1 MICFTATSVSK
12 KLKLSK
18 KKERGKIQKTLKRER
33 KLIKKSA
40 QKAAAIN
47 ELSPGNITP
56 PKFDAESW
64 SRRRSER
71 IFLSDTSPQQSRD
84 VSPLSKP
91 SEGGKAK
98 MRLDMGSKSKVEPP
112 TLSPGLSNIGTV
124 LDALKTDPFQMRQ
137 KFSQMSESEDDDDD
151 DDDDISD
158 SESQN
163 SKIQVKVRGRSG
175 KDKLNTLLM
184 NDVSATSDS
193 SNSEAE
199 DMPLS
204 SLVPDNSGPGHRIC
218 NLRKEDLAE
227 GQRVLVPFD
236 NLFYEGKTHPIRPP
250 DVYGVVFESRRGNRP
265 HVFSQEQILQEVIA
279 DVKPHSVKYLPEGTR
294 ICAYWSQQFNCLYPG
309 TVVKGSPNPSGEK
322 KMVSVEFDDGD
333 SGRIPLSHVR
343 MLPQDY
349 PIISDLGSSSI
360 PLERRLRQRNT
371 ETGSAQDD
379 MKEEDDTR
387 NRRRRGPKTK
397 SGGSKI
403 RKSEF

>member
-1 MICFTATSVSK
+1 M
-12 KLKLSK
+12 SK
-18 KKERGKIQKTLKRER
+18 KKEKGKLQKTLKRER
-33 KLIKKSA
+33 KLVKKSV
-40 QKAAAIN
+40 QKSAAVKEMASN
-47 ELSPGNITP
+47 TVSP

-91 SEGGKAK
+91 NDVGKAK
-98 MRLDMGSKSKVEPP
+98 MKLNMGGKTKIEPP
-112 TLSPGLSNIGTV
+112 ALSPGLSNIGTV
-124 LDALKTDPFQMRQ
+124 LDALKTDPFQMRK
-137 KFSQMSESEDDDDD
+137 KFSQMSESEEDDDDNED
-151 DDDDISD
+151 DDGDVSD

-163 SKIQVKVRGRSG
+163 SKIRVKLKGRTS
-175 KDKLNTLLM
+175 KAKLALLM
-184 NDVSATSDS
+184 NEVSAESDS

-199 DMPLS
+199 DMDMPLS
-204 SLVPDNSGPGHRIC
+204 SLVSDSEPAPRLC
-218 NLRKEDLAE
+218 NLRKDDLVE

-236 NLFYEGKTHPIRPP
+236 NLFYEGKIDPIRPP

-265 HVFSQEQILQEVIA
+265 HVYSQEQILQEVIA
-279 DVKPHSVKYLPEGTR
+279 DVKPNSVKYLPEGTR

-349 PIISDLGSSSI
+349 PIVSDLGPSSI

-371 ETGSAQDD
+371 EMGSTQDEI
-379 MKEEDDTR
+379 KEEEDAR
-387 NRRRRGPKTK
+387 SRRKKISTKTA
-397 SGGSKI
+397 SKL
-403 RKSEF
+403 RKSKQSYCCA